1 MTFCPECGKKIP
13 DDSIYC
19 PYCRVVVDKARAKE
33 SKRKRSKKSKYEK
46 IYDESS
52 YSLKTEKKTKATQNV
67 ILVLSIIL
75 IVVEAFV
82 HFKMPL
88 YNVLMSAI
96 LLIITPIAFFKCPKG
111 ALLPKILSGMTIG
124 LAFFLLNYNVGQAF
138 KYGFL
143 FNGNPE
149 KERNIVVSDCG
160 VCIDPNSPKDDP
172 IALYYIA
179 ISNPNDTLVAFRQ
192 HGKIRMVD
200 YKDNFL
206 TYEYLKVPYILPS
219 DTVYIYGSSEIYGKD
234 SVHSIEA
241 EVSLNPT
248 TYINEDYVLK
258 PIEMSDLEITKVT
271 VESED
276 NCEVVTGR
284 LTNYSDYELTNPQ
297 VIAVF
302 MHNDDVVSI
311 NYTTLRNVLPGGT
324 VKFEIQVFGDLP
336 RYDSVECYP
345 VIY

>member
-33 SKRKRSKKSKYEK
+33 SKRSKKSKYEK

-52 YSLKTEKKTKATQNV
+52 YSVKTEKKTKAAKTAR
-67 ILVLSIIL
+67 LVLSIVL
-75 IVVEAFV
+75 IAVGSFI
-82 HFKMPL
+82 HFKVPL
-88 YNVLMSAI
+88 YNVLLAVI
-96 LLIITPIAFFKCPKG
+96 LLIVGVIAFFKYPKG
-111 ALLPKILSGMTIG
+111 TILPKILTGMAC
-124 LAFFLLNYNVGQAF
+124 LMAFFLLNYYVREAF

-149 KERNIVVSDCG
+149 KERNIVVSDYG
-160 VCIDPNSPKDDP
+160 VCVDPNSRKDDP

-179 ISNPNDTLVAFRQ
+179 ISNPNDTIVAFRQ
-192 HGKIRMVD
+192 TGRIKMAD
-200 YKDNFL
+200 YKDNYL
-206 TYEYLKVPYILPS
+206 TSENFKVPYILPG
-219 DTVYIYGSSEIYGKD
+219 DTVYIYGSREIYGED

-241 EVSLNPT
+241 EVSLNMT
-248 TYINEDYVLK
+248 TYINEDFVLK

-271 VESED
+271 VEDEG
-276 NCEVVTGR
+276 NRVVVKGKF
-284 LTNYSDYELTNPQ
+284 TNYSDYELVNPRIM
-297 VIAVF
+297 VVF
-302 MHNDDVVSI
+302 MHNDDVISI
-311 NYTTLRNVLPGGT
+311 NYTVLDNVESRDS
-324 VKFEIQVFGDLP
+324 VKFKIEVFGDLP